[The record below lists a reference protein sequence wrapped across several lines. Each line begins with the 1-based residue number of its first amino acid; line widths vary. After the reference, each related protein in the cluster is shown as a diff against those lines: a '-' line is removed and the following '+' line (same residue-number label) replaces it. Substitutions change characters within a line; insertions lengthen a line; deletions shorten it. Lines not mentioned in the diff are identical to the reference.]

1 MITSLLLDTV
11 ASNTSAVTTVVSSTV
26 APITSHPPLELSTLS
41 LHLIGASSSHYTYM
55 DSLWSLACITR
66 PRILAP
72 WLLCPTPICIPALA
86 GSLSTHLDQWFDQF
100 ILSGLSLGFRIGVSA
115 SPQALG
121 VIPRNHPSST
131 QCPDAVSQYITS
143 ECAAEQMVGPLPTLV
158 SGHMH
163 FSPIGLVPKGR
174 DSGRWCMIVDLSY
187 PSSWSVND
195 GISRDPCSLRY
206 ASMDDALG
214 FVNRLGRGSLLI
226 KVDLKNA
233 YRMVPVHS
241 QNRHLLGI
249 CWEGNCYADMALP
262 FGLRSAPMIFTAV
275 ADATGWALSQAGVEL
290 FIHYLDDFLFF
301 SPLAPRPA
309 NTLQTALN
317 TLRHL
322 GVPVHTRRLRA
333 QPWWSPF

>member
-1 MITSLLLDTV
+1 MMHEWLYVCCLRLYGIVLYPPIRK
-11 ASNTSAVTTVVSSTV
+11 AV
-26 APITSHPPLELSTLS
+26 ELSTLS

-72 WLLCPTPICIPALA
+72 WPLCPTPICIPALA
-86 GSLSTHLDQWFDQF
+86 GAFSTHPDQRFAQF
-100 ILSGLSLGFRIGVSA
+100 ILLLGFRIGVSA

-131 QCPDAVSQYITS
+131 QCPDAVSRYITS
-143 ECAAEQMVGPLPTLV
+143 ECAAGRMVGPLPTSV
-158 SGHMH
+158 SGHVH

-174 DSGRWCMIVDLSY
+174 DSGRWRMIVDLSY
-187 PSSWSVND
+187 PSSLSVND

-206 ASMDDALG
+206 ASMDDALC
-214 FVNRLGRGSLLI
+214 FVNSLGRGSLLI

-241 QNRHLLGI
+241 QDRHLLGI
-249 CWEGNCYADMALP
+249 CWEGNCYVDMALP

-275 ADATGWALSQAGVEL
+275 ADAIGWALSQTGVEL

-301 SPLAPRPA
+301 
-309 NTLQTALN
+309 
-317 TLRHL
+317 
-322 GVPVHTRRLRA
+322 
-333 QPWWSPF
+333 